1 MASSKW
7 ATSPKHLKS
16 ADSDTYVGNSVNEC
30 EEFVW
35 RKMDDF
41 KRAYGVPVEKAQHFV
56 NRILGEQ
63 ERAAFIK
70 RITGELSWYKGHT
83 QI

>member
-1 MASSKW
+1 MGYY
-7 ATSPKHLKS
+7 PKHLKS
-16 ADSDTYVGNSVNEC
+16 ADFDTYVGNSIDEC

-41 KRAYGVPVEKAQHFV
+41 KRAYGVPVEKVQHFV

-70 RITGELSWYKGHT
+70 RITGELSWYKGDT